1 MLVSVG
7 ETALI
12 MQTLA
17 QYRQHVLSSVSVDV
31 GSSGHSQLA
40 VVRIHRPQHQC
51 HQQTIK
57 QWSLISSQ
65 VTENTEQG
73 DDRVNV
79 DQNQISTN

>member
-1 MLVSVG
+1 MVSVG

-40 VVRIHRPQHQC
+40 VVRIHRPLSHS
-51 HQQTIK
+51 T
-57 QWSLISSQ
+57 S
-65 VTENTEQG
+65 VTSRQSNSGVQYHLK
-73 DDRVNV
+73 
-79 DQNQISTN
+79 